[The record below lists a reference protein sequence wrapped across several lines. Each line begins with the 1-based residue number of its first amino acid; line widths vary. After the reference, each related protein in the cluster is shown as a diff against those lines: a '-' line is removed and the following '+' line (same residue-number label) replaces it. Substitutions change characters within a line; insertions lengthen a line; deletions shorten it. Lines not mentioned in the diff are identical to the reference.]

1 METRSN
7 FFINISILYRNTQK
21 FFDRVLAKYDIGS
34 GQLLY
39 LFLIHEN
46 EGITMQET
54 TRITELDKGTTTKSI
69 QRLIEEGYVQAITDE
84 NDHRVKRLYTT
95 SKAADIM
102 NSIYEY
108 RNDLRGKLAQNVDF
122 EIFETAL
129 KEVCENSKDLNEE
142 EKENDVYSTIKIGGL
157 QKTTLLDYPG
167 YVAATIFTS
176 GCNFKCPYCHNRD
189 LVFVPEDYSFF
200 DPKEVLAF
208 LEKRKGILDGVC
220 ISGGEP
226 LMHENLIDLL
236 KEIKKLGYRIKLDTN
251 GNMPERLKKVCET
264 GLIDYVAMD
273 IKNSP
278 DKYASTVGLNQ
289 DVFQLENIKN
299 SISYLLTGDIDYE
312 FRTTIVKE
320 FHEVEDIVEIARWIR
335 GAKHYY
341 LQAFEDSGNVIQQ
354 GFSSYSYQEL
364 QEILAQVQTIVPNT
378 ELRGVKEG

>member
-122 EIFETAL
+122 EVFETAL

-335 GAKHYY
+335 GAKRYY